1 MLRKR
6 VYPVW
11 IMEFVNNTYYGRN
24 FDFGVEAEGETL
36 KEVLKELK
44 DKIEKKAYFQELE
57 GLEIPSPGIG
67 HVENMLN
74 YNSMELIPCDLDR
87 YYKKNYNLQ
96 LNEKKF

>member
-11 IMEFVNNTYYGRN
+11 IMEFVNNTYFGKN
-24 FDFGVEAEGETL
+24 FDFDVEAEREAL
-36 KEVLKELK
+36 KDVLKEIK
-44 DKIEKKAYFQELE
+44 NKIEKKAYFQELE

-74 YNSMELIPCDLDR
+74 FNYMELISCDLDH
-87 YYKKNYNLQ
+87 YYKKDYKLQ
-96 LNEKKF
+96 ANEKES

>member
-44 DKIEKKAYFQELE
+44 YDSERCR
-57 GLEIPSPGIG
+57 S
-67 HVENMLN
+67 
-74 YNSMELIPCDLDR
+74 
-87 YYKKNYNLQ
+87 
-96 LNEKKF
+96 